1 MSSQVGNI
9 LNSSSL
15 LEDNI
20 NEVESTVTTLQTTAS
35 TLNTDI
41 TALESSVTT
50 LQGTISTLDT
60 DVTTLETN
68 ITSLQTT
75 TTNLD
80 TDITVLEGSVA
91 TLQTTTTALDIDITA
106 LEANVLT
113 LETTTT
119 NLDTDITALEGS
131 VTALQALTT
140 NNDTDITTLEGDVT
154 ALQSLTTT
162 QGSNITTLQGDVSTL
177 QTTTAT
183 MQTEIDANT
192 TLLSGVNN
200 DNTFLGVNVV
210 PNRTTGNNNVVIGE
224 NAGEALTTGN
234 SNVFIGEGVAP
245 LCTSN
250 NNVVIGRNAGLG
262 LTTRARCICIG
273 MDSSDGYSIPNAN
286 TIIISTKSGT
296 PLIHARQGNNTNSRY
311 WAPGDDNATRLGH
324 PSRRWAEIF
333 AGSGTIN
340 TSDGNLKT
348 SVIPLNLGL
357 NFVNAVEPKS
367 YHFKDRHFDH
377 TYDEDGN
384 ILVVGEDNTFGRAHY
399 GFIAQDIKQAI
410 IDSGEDPLLA
420 GVWCEDELEANPNDP
435 DLPTTDEG
443 LRKIQGI
450 RHDELVPILWK
461 AVQELSA
468 RVQVLEGL

>member
-20 NEVESTVTTLQTTAS
+20 TEVESTVTTLQTT
-35 TLNTDI
+35 
-41 TALESSVTT
+41 
-50 LQGTISTLDT
+50 
-60 DVTTLETN
+60 
-68 ITSLQTT
+68 TS
-75 TTNLD
+75 D
-80 TDITVLEGSVA
+80 
-91 TLQTTTTALDIDITA
+91 
-106 LEANVLT
+106 
-113 LETTTT
+113 
-119 NLDTDITALEGS
+119 
-131 VTALQALTT
+131 LQASI
-140 NNDTDITTLEGDVT
+140 N
-154 ALQSLTTT
+154 
-162 QGSNITTLQGDVSTL
+162 
-177 QTTTAT
+177 
-183 MQTEIDANT
+183 ANGV
-192 TLLSGVNN
+192 LLSGVNN
-200 DNTFLGVNVV
+200 DNTILGLNTV
-210 PNRTTGNNNVVIGE
+210 PNRTTGSNNVVIGE
-224 NAGEALTTGN
+224 NAGDALTTGN

-286 TIIISTKSGT
+286 TIIISTKAGT

-357 NFVNAVEPKS
+357 TFVNAVEPKS

-435 DLPTTDEG
+435 DLPTTAEG

-450 RHDELVPILWK
+450 RHDELIPILWK

-468 RVQVLEGL
+468 RVEVLEGL